1 MIDRYS
7 IAASAQALA
16 HRFSVDVPSH
26 FKPFYNAGPAAL
38 LPVITHHSPEG
49 ISFFFWGLVPQWAK
63 AKAPGEKLINTRAES
78 IFEKSSLQ
86 NKLLHYR
93 CIVPADG
100 FYAWK
105 KLGKKTSVPYRFF
118 LKNQQLT
125 SFGGLWEEYEDE
137 HGEMHHTFS
146 IITVPS
152 IPMVAKV
159 AERMPLMLSQ
169 DEERLWLNKE
179 TPIELL
185 TKVLASSH
193 PADQMDSY
201 TVSPRINSA
210 GINDSS
216 LLLPAAPADQF
227 GNLTLFD

>member
-26 FKPFYNAGPAAL
+26 YKPYYNAGPAEL
-38 LPVITHHSPEG
+38 LPVITQLSPEG
-49 ISFFFWGLVPQWAK
+49 VSFFFWGLVPEWAK
-63 AKAPGEKLINTRAES
+63 AKTPAEKLINTKAEY
-78 IFEKSSLQ
+78 ILEKPALQ
-86 NKLLHYR
+86 KKLLAYR

-118 LKNQQLT
+118 LKDQQLT
-125 SFGGLWEEYEDE
+125 SFAGLWEEYEDE
-137 HGEMHHTFS
+137 HGDMHHTFS
-146 IITVPS
+146 IITTRSTPIV
-152 IPMVAKV
+152 VKV
-159 AERMPLMLSQ
+159 AERMPLMLTL
-169 DEERLWLNKE
+169 DGERQWLNKE
-179 TPIELL
+179 TPIESLIQ
-185 TKVLASSH
+185 VMAAPY

-201 TVSPRINSA
+201 TVSPKINA
-210 GINDSS
+210 VGINDPS
-216 LLLPAAPADQF
+216 LLLPTAPADQF